1 MDVKNYVVRSL
12 YKVNNGASCHPDGKQ
27 SISPKDYHTYEKMHQ
42 LTLASLEKYIGGNW
56 ELVLFEGEVEN
67 AQQMFRDVFIKTHR
81 LWSEQRCN
89 ILFID
94 LDILALGSV
103 DFFNQYKDFTMFAQI
118 GDERRG
124 LAWDQFYNCGL
135 RYFPHDMNPAVW
147 DIGLELYK
155 EWNDNCEW
163 DREQL
168 IYSKMLCSQTDF
180 VFPEVIINSFY
191 FSYEVDP
198 ELVKQYKLLHFH
210 SSKGPK
216 PVFALIKKYAEG
228 LIS

>member
-1 MDVKNYVVRSL
+1 MSL
-12 YKVNNGASCHPDGKQ
+12 FF
-27 SISPKDYHTYEKMHQ
+27 
-42 LTLASLEKYIGGNW
+42 LIG
-56 ELVLFEGEVEN
+56 L
-67 AQQMFRDVFIKTHR
+67 
-81 LWSEQRCN
+81 
-89 ILFID
+89 D
-94 LDILALGSV
+94 LL
-103 DFFNQYKDFTMFAQI
+103 YKDFTMFAQI

-135 RYFPHDMNPAVW
+135 RYFPHSMNPAVW
-147 DIGLELYK
+147 DTGLALYQ

-168 IYSKMLCSQTDF
+168 IYSKMLCSQPDF
-180 VFPEVIINSFY
+180 VFPKVPINSFY

-216 PVFALIKKYAEG
+216 PVFALIKKYAEE
-228 LIS
+228 LASLKQA